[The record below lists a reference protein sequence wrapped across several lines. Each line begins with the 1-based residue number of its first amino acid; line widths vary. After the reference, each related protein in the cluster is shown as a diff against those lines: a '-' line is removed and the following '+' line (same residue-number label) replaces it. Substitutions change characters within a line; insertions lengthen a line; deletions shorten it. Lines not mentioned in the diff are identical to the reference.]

1 MRVKVSELRRVGGA
15 TAPATPSVRV
25 TLASR
30 GETAAKRADLNVVG
44 CTVDEAIDRADK
56 FLDEAAL
63 QELRTVRVIHGHG
76 TGRLRQALSG
86 YLNAHPL
93 VLRAA
98 PAPNDLGGSAV
109 TVVELKD

>member
-1 MRVKVSELRRVGGA
+1 M
-15 TAPATPSVRV
+15 
-25 TLASR
+25 
-30 GETAAKRADLNVVG
+30 
-44 CTVDEAIDRADK
+44 
-56 FLDEAAL
+56 

-76 TGRLRQALSG
+76 TGRLRRALSG
-86 YLNAHPL
+86 YLSAHPL